1 MKKPPIPKKIK
12 KILKAHG
19 DERIDYYY
27 WLRDDK
33 RKNKEI
39 LKYLRDEN
47 KYTHYWYKKNKVGSN
62 KIFEKYKKS
71 LPKVEESYKK
81 HIDGYDYFSSISI
94 SDEHP
99 KYYQVYKKRKK
110 LILDINKLARNKK
123 YYDISK
129 VFFLLII
136 INLY

>member
-47 KYTHYWYKKNKVGSN
+47 KYTHYWYKK
-62 KIFEKYKKS
+62 I
-71 LPKVEESYKK
+71 
-81 HIDGYDYFSSISI
+81 
-94 SDEHP
+94 
-99 KYYQVYKKRKK
+99 
-110 LILDINKLARNKK
+110 KLALIK
-123 YYDISK
+123 YLKNIK
-129 VFFLLII
+129 NF
-136 INLY
+136 